1 MRQSLSV
8 TEYIAKELAFEHEQ
22 LNQQSGP
29 AAPVKPLTETERK
42 ELERIR
48 LQSHIDNLKRSAS
61 NCTDCDCFNCARLK
75 MLDRLERR
83 LAAL

>member
-29 AAPVKPLTETERK
+29 AAPVKPLTETERT
-42 ELERIR
+42 ELKRIR
-48 LQSHIDNLKRSAS
+48 LQSHIANLKRSAL
-61 NCTDCDCFNCARLK
+61 NCTDCNCFNCDRLR
-75 MLDRLERR
+75 MIDRLERQ

>member
-8 TEYIAKELAFEHEQ
+8 TEYIAKESAFEHEQ

-29 AAPVKPLTETERK
+29 AALGKPLTETGRK
-42 ELERIR
+42 ELKRIR
-48 LQSHIDNLKRSAS
+48 LQSHLDNLKRSALD
-61 NCTDCDCFNCARLK
+61 CTNCDCFNCARLR
-75 MLDRLERR
+75 MIDRLERQ